1 MAAGSPLLVHVD
13 VLGVDH
19 LVGGTAPARR
29 PLPARATAGRSAG
42 AATGGTAVAVA
53 RTGTGTGSRAMAL
66 VTSLVQLLGQLVRSL
81 LELRGRLLHLVRV
94 LGFER
99 LLGLGERLLEL
110 SLLVRPEL
118 LLVLV
123 VGLLGGLDI
132 IVEIN

>member
-1 MAAGSPLLVHVD
+1 MAPGSPLLVHVD

-19 LVGGTAPARR
+19 LVGGAAPARR
-29 PLPARATAGRSAG
+29 PLPPRATAGRSTG
-42 AATGGTAVAVA
+42 AATGGTAVAGRRALGLVA
-53 RTGTGTGSRAMAL
+53 AL
-66 VTSLVQLLGQLVRSL
+66 VELLGQLVRGL

-94 LGFER
+94 LGLER

-123 VGLLGGLDI
+123 VGLLGVVD
-132 IVEIN
+132 